1 MTEKNDHFCHVV
13 GFLYLQVMNF
23 SETDNVKGPIISANF
38 LEIVDFLVHRKTLI
52 YHLHIT
58 GNVVGYAHSFCNL
71 KVKENKMQTT
81 VIAHNL
87 FGFGFFFFLK
97 GLRLG
102 TWRTRDLT
110 IDGKILANINFAY
123 IANQAKFIDF
133 YKYYQQS
140 LSVLTSTM
148 TDKERSNIKK
158 SVENLSKMIQN

>member
-1 MTEKNDHFCHVV
+1 M
-13 GFLYLQVMNF
+13 
-23 SETDNVKGPIISANF
+23 
-38 LEIVDFLVHRKTLI
+38 
-52 YHLHIT
+52 
-58 GNVVGYAHSFCNL
+58 
-71 KVKENKMQTT
+71 
-81 VIAHNL
+81 